1 MMTWS
6 QHEPC
11 RSTVYRGNHD
21 VERVATI
28 EQSTNRVSDR
38 QQIYEMRQCLSYM
51 FAACLFY

>member
-1 MMTWS
+1 MTWS

-38 QQIYEMRQCLSYM
+38 QQIYEMRQGLSCM